1 MEKISLDSK
10 FFATSDSM
18 VEANK
23 KFMTIKAKDN
33 EKGKTFATFVSVDE
47 KVVTLKAKYNEKGKM
62 FVTSD
67 FVVEVDKKFVTLK
80 ATEDEK
86 ENMKIIAN
94 NKGMLHVLLLFFFSC
109 MV

>member
-10 FFATSDSM
+10 FFATSDSV

-33 EKGKTFATFVSVDE
+33 EKGKTFATFVSIDE
-47 KVVTLKAKYNEKGKM
+47 KVVTLKAK
-62 FVTSD
+62 
-67 FVVEVDKKFVTLK
+67 
-80 ATEDEK
+80 EDEK